1 MPPVDGGLP
10 SGSDRARASE
20 RVLELPQQVIKARL
34 ALRLLPHPA
43 DCHIQHGAAVDLA
56 RVFETPYRLQGP
68 HHGGHVLDVRDH
80 RTAVLRAVAPVRHL
94 LPEAALRVGQRHRA
108 SAIRAQ
114 TGTRVT
120 HRLLVPRA
128 HLSPEEAGAVLL
140 APTVSLSGMFPA
152 RLATLGG
159 GGLHV
164 AQVGAD
170 GVVLAGLEKVL
181 GVGVKQASIV
191 RRMEGRSQ
199 RS

>member
-1 MPPVDGGLP
+1 MMG
-10 SGSDRARASE
+10 
-20 RVLELPQQVIKARL
+20 
-34 ALRLLPHPA
+34 
-43 DCHIQHGAAVDLA
+43 
-56 RVFETPYRLQGP
+56 
-68 HHGGHVLDVRDH
+68 
-80 RTAVLRAVAPVRHL
+80 
-94 LPEAALRVGQRHRA
+94 VG
-108 SAIRAQ
+108 
-114 TGTRVT
+114 T

-181 GVGVKQASIV
+181 CVGVKQASIV

-199 RS
+199 LGATRINVSSIKDIDKMQVQKMG